1 MQFDR
6 IFNDIVDWIRRI
18 LWKQRERQA
27 PYEIYGRKPSPFG
40 TLCLI
45 SRDTPRACRTWVF
58 MPKRTTTISS
68 KQRDIHLC
76 LDTLSPLDKAK
87 ASAEHVDCSHVVQT
101 LTHKISI
108 FWASHWLHADGSYD
122 IETIWEGFYDLQ
134 GRSEYPDK
142 MAIAV
147 LDNLAALLLHQ
158 HHSQIN
164 WRFECDAS
172 RKQLVVGASG
182 FTLLEMLVTIVIIG
196 ILSAIAAPIL
206 LNQVTRSREAE
217 GQELLGYAVRS
228 QTRHFTKKQE
238 FTNQLPID
246 EIPTVTRYFLQMD
259 VEPDSVEI
267 EVAPIDPESML
278 RSFRAC
284 LRAEDMDTIQGRFE
298 ANDDECR

>member
-1 MQFDR
+1 
-6 IFNDIVDWIRRI
+6 
-18 LWKQRERQA
+18 
-27 PYEIYGRKPSPFG
+27 
-40 TLCLI
+40 
-45 SRDTPRACRTWVF
+45 

-87 ASAEHVDCSHVVQT
+87 ASAEHVDRSHVVQT

-122 IETIWEGFYDLQ
+122 IETLWEGFYDLQ

-147 LDNLAALLLHQ
+147 LDNLATLLLHQ

-172 RKQLVVGASG
+172 RKQLVIGNG
-182 FTLLEMLVTIVIIG
+182 FTLLEMLVVLVIIG
-196 ILSAIAAPIL
+196 IVSAIAAPIL

-238 FTNQLPID
+238 FTDRLPVD
-246 EIPTVTRYFLQMD
+246 EIPTTTLYSLQMD
-259 VEPDSVEI
+259 VQPDRVEI
-267 EVAPIDPESML
+267 EVAPFNPESNL
-278 RSFRAC
+278 SSFKRC
-284 LRAEDMDTIQGRFE
+284 LRAEDMNTVQGRFE
-298 ANDDECR
+298 TNDDGCD